1 MGAFALTCLHDWCPP
16 SHWVKQPNMG
26 HITRPKLPIPEIL
39 APLDFY
45 HSVIIDKIF
54 LWVLA

>member
-1 MGAFALTCLHDWCPP
+1 MTGAPQ

-26 HITRPKLPIPEIL
+26 HITRPKLPTPKIL

-54 LWVLA
+54 LWVLAR